1 MVSERCDGLR
11 GPRQPRRH
19 TIASHDDSRIH
30 PAPSLVVFRGW
41 SYWLAPV
48 CSLHDF
54 GAAGSARNVFQGT
67 PVVPLVGFALFG
79 GAILVLQWIVKCPK
93 CKARLAQ
100 TIAMQ
105 VAFSGWRSGPKVC
118 FCPFCGVN
126 LDQPVPGSNIAT
138 QSQNPQNPI
147 FPA

>member
-1 MVSERCDGLR
+1 MTIRDYI
-11 GPRQPRRH
+11 RRRVWWCSAAGVTGWLLFAAF
-19 TIASHDDSRIH
+19 TIS
-30 PAPSLVVFRGW
+30 
-41 SYWLAPV
+41 
-48 CSLHDF
+48 

-79 GAILVLQWIVKCPK
+79 GAILALQWIVKCPK

-105 VAFSGWRSGPKVC
+105 VAFGGWRSGPKVC

-126 LDQPVPGSNIAT
+126 LDQPVPGSNVAT
-138 QSQNPQNPI
+138 QPQNPQNPI